1 MRLNR
6 TRRCLLFVFSLSLGL
21 LFGYQLLIK
30 NEAAKSYLP
39 IHLSVLLTFSKNEST
54 ARTTKT
60 TNTSQVKKT
69 DERLQINRHYVARF
83 NSTLIGKEFKFDNVT
98 LAIVKSVLRNQTFK
112 RKPVES
118 VDAKTP
124 FFDIVVPVTG
134 CSSNHFGEFKG
145 NIGQFTKHYPGVKM
159 FFYDLGLSD
168 SEVNQVKEMPF
179 MVYRKFDFE
188 AYPAHVRNL
197 HNYAWKVLIIQQ
209 MLSEF
214 DGTMWFDSSVK
225 FLENQQ
231 NHTRALMEQ
240 LAHHNSGMMFY
251 LPSTGHSIIAAT
263 HPGMMQYFPME
274 NAGAVKNMLQAS
286 AVIYINKDEV
296 QRYILKWLVICALKQ
311 DCIAPPGSKLF
322 CGFNFPRDRFGGCHR
337 YDQSLQNILVSNAYN
352 SEEEKYH
359 YTASDTFAVMNRG

>member
-1 MRLNR
+1 M
-6 TRRCLLFVFSLSLGL
+6 FAISLGL
-21 LFGYQLLIK
+21 LFGYQLLVK
-30 NEAAKSYLP
+30 NETAKSYLP
-39 IHLSVLLTFSKNEST
+39 IQLSALLTIGKTERRAST
-54 ARTTKT
+54 M
-60 TNTSQVKKT
+60 NTSQVKKT
-69 DERLQINRHYVARF
+69 DERLQINRYYVARV

-98 LAIVKSVLRNQTFK
+98 LAIAENVLQNQTFK
-112 RKPVES
+112 RKPVDS

-134 CSSNHFGEFKG
+134 CSSNHFGEFKR
-145 NIGQFTKHYPGVKM
+145 NIGQFTKHYPGVKL
-159 FFYDLGLSD
+159 FFYDLGLSN
-168 SEVNQVKEMPF
+168 SEVDNVKNMSF
-179 MVYRKFDFE
+179 MVYRKFDFK
-188 AYPAHVRNL
+188 AYPEHVRNL
-197 HNYAWKVLIIQQ
+197 LNYAWKVLIIQQ

-231 NHTRALMEQ
+231 NHHRALMEQ
-240 LAHHNSGMMFY
+240 LARHNSGIMFY
-251 LPSTGHSIIAAT
+251 LPSTRHSIIAAT
-263 HPGMMQYFPME
+263 HPGMMEYFPME
-274 NAGAVKNMLQAS
+274 KAGAVKNMLQAS

-296 QRYILKWLVICALKQ
+296 QRYILTWLVICALKP